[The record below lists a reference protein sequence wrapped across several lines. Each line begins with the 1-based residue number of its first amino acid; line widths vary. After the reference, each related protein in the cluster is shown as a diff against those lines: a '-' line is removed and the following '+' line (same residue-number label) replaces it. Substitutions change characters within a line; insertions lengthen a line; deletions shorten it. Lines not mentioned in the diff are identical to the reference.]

1 MKKLETIDQNF
12 IKTLLD
18 NLPQNIEELSVP
30 KDKNNKKTLELIS
43 LAEEKD
49 LSISYNTDK
58 KLSATFKPSQ
68 IKDINFLEKLIS
80 QKENSLLLILDHVM
94 DPQNVGSI
102 LRTAL
107 AANVDAV
114 IVSKNRACH
123 LTETVRKVSKG
134 ASEIIPFVIVNNIKY
149 LLKNLKTFNFNI
161 LGCDGTAEKYYY
173 ECDYNL
179 PTAII
184 MGSEGEGIK
193 PNLKKDIDEMIRI
206 PMNEQIES
214 LNVSNACSVILF
226 EARKKSNVSTKNSY
240 KSYKS
245 NWSWTSYRK
254 KNND

>member
-1 MKKLETIDQNF
+1 MKNLESLDQNF
-12 IKTLLD
+12 IRTLLD
-18 NLPQNIEELSVP
+18 NVPQKIEEFYVP
-30 KDKNNKKTLELIS
+30 KNKNDKETLELIS
-43 LAEEKD
+43 VAKEKNIPI
-49 LSISYNTDK
+49 LFNKDK
-58 KLSATFKPSQ
+58 KLSATFKPSVV
-68 IKDINFLEKLIS
+68 KDINFLEKLIS

-149 LLKNLKTFNFNI
+149 LLKNLKTLNFNI
-161 LGCDGTAEKYYY
+161 LGCDGTAKKNYY
-173 ECDYNL
+173 ECDFNL
-179 PTAII
+179 ATAII

-193 PNLKKDIDEMIRI
+193 PNLKKDVDEMIKI

-226 EARKKSNVSTKNSY
+226 EARKQ
-240 KSYKS
+240 
-245 NWSWTSYRK
+245 RI
-254 KNND
+254 

>member
-1 MKKLETIDQNF
+1 MKNLESLDQNF
-12 IKTLLD
+12 IRTVLD
-18 NLPQNIEELSVP
+18 NVPQKIEEFYVP
-30 KDKNNKKTLELIS
+30 KNKNDKKTLELIS
-43 LAEEKD
+43 VAKEKNIPI
-49 LSISYNTDK
+49 LFNKDK
-58 KLSATFKPSQ
+58 KLSATFKPSVV
-68 IKDINFLEKLIS
+68 KDINFLEKLID
-80 QKENSLLLILDHVM
+80 KKKNSLILILDHVM

-114 IVSKNRACH
+114 VVSKNRACH

-149 LLKNLKTFNFNI
+149 LLKNLKTLNFNI
-161 LGCDGTAEKYYY
+161 LGCDGTAEKNYY

-193 PNLKKDIDEMIRI
+193 PNLKKDIDKMIRI

-226 EARKKSNVSTKNSY
+226 EARKQ
-240 KSYKS
+240 
-245 NWSWTSYRK
+245 RIK
-254 KNND
+254 K

>member
-1 MKKLETIDQNF
+1 MKKLETHDQNF

-18 NLPQNIEELSVP
+18 NLPQNIEELSIP

-43 LAEEKD
+43 LAKEKD
-49 LSISYNTDK
+49 LPISFNVDK
-58 KLSATFKPSQ
+58 KLVATFIPSQ

-80 QKENSLLLILDHVM
+80 KKKNSLILILDHVM

-114 IVSKNRACH
+114 VVSKNRACH

-149 LLKNLKTFNFNI
+149 LLKNLKTINFNI
-161 LGCDGTAEKYYY
+161 LGCDGSAEKDYY

-206 PMNEQIES
+206 PINEQIES

-226 EARKKSNVSTKNSY
+226 EARKQ
-240 KSYKS
+240 
-245 NWSWTSYRK
+245 RI
-254 KNND
+254 

>member
-1 MKKLETIDQNF
+1 MKKLETLDQNF

-18 NLPQNIEELSVP
+18 NLPQNIEELFVP
-30 KDKNNKKTLELIS
+30 KDKNNKKTLQLIS
-43 LAEEKD
+43 LAKQKD
-49 LSISYNTDK
+49 VPILFNSDR
-58 KLSATFKPSQ
+58 KLSATFKPSHN
-68 IKDINFLEKLIS
+68 KDINFLEKLIS
-80 QKENSLLLILDHVM
+80 QKKNSLILILDHVM

-114 IVSKNRACH
+114 VVSKNRACH

-134 ASEIIPFVIVNNIKY
+134 ASEIVPFVIVNNIKY
-149 LLKNLKTFNFNI
+149 LLKNLKTINFNI
-161 LGCDGTAEKYYY
+161 LGCDGKAEKNYY
-173 ECDYNL
+173 ECDFNL

-184 MGSEGEGIK
+184 MGSEGEGLK

-226 EARKKSNVSTKNSY
+226 EARKQ
-240 KSYKS
+240 
-245 NWSWTSYRK
+245 RIK
-254 KNND
+254 K

>member
-1 MKKLETIDQNF
+1 MKKLETHDQNF

-43 LAEEKD
+43 LAKEKD
-49 LSISYNTDK
+49 LPISFNEDK
-58 KLSATFKPSQ
+58 KLVATFIPSQ

-80 QKENSLLLILDHVM
+80 KKKNPLILILDHVM

-114 IVSKNRACH
+114 VVSKNRACH

-149 LLKNLKTFNFNI
+149 LLKNLKTINFKI
-161 LGCDGTAEKYYY
+161 FGCDVSAEKDYY
-173 ECDYNL
+173 ECDYIL

-206 PMNEQIES
+206 PINEQVES

-226 EARKKSNVSTKNSY
+226 EARKQ
-240 KSYKS
+240 
-245 NWSWTSYRK
+245 RI
-254 KNND
+254 

>member
-1 MKKLETIDQNF
+1 MKKLETLDQNF

-18 NLPQNIEELSVP
+18 NLPQNIEELSFP
-30 KDKNNKKTLELIS
+30 KDKNNKKILELIS
-43 LAEEKD
+43 LAEQKD
-49 LSISYNTDK
+49 IPILFKKDK
-58 KLSATFKPSQ
+58 KLSATFKPAQ
-68 IKDINFLEKLIS
+68 VKDVNFLEKLIG
-80 QKENSLLLILDHVM
+80 QKKNSLILILDHVM

-102 LRTAL
+102 LRSAL

-114 IVSKNRACH
+114 VVSKNRACH

-134 ASEIIPFVIVNNIKY
+134 ASEIVPFVIVNNIKY
-149 LLKNLKTFNFNI
+149 LLKNLKTLNFNI
-161 LGCDGTAEKYYY
+161 LGCDGTAEKSYY

-206 PMNEQIES
+206 PMNEKIES

-226 EARKKSNVSTKNSY
+226 EARKQ
-240 KSYKS
+240 
-245 NWSWTSYRK
+245 RIK
-254 KNND
+254 K

>member
-30 KDKNNKKTLELIS
+30 KDKDNKKTLELIS
-43 LAEEKD
+43 LAEKRD
-49 LSISYNTDK
+49 ITILYNK
-58 KLSATFKPSQ
+58 ERRLSAIFKPTQ
-68 IKDINFLEKLIS
+68 IKNVNFLENLIS
-80 QKENSLLLILDHVM
+80 KKKNCLILILDHIM

-114 IVSKNRACH
+114 VVSKNRACH

-134 ASEIIPFVIVNNIKY
+134 ASEIVPFVIVNNIKY
-149 LLKNLKTFNFNI
+149 LLKNLKTVNFNI
-161 LGCDGTAEKYYY
+161 FGCDGTAEKNYY

-184 MGSEGEGIK
+184 MGSEGKGIK
-193 PNLKKDIDEMIRI
+193 PNLKKDINEMIKI

-226 EARKKSNVSTKNSY
+226 EARKQ
-240 KSYKS
+240 
-245 NWSWTSYRK
+245 RIK
-254 KNND
+254 K

>member
-30 KDKNNKKTLELIS
+30 KDKDNKKTLELIS
-43 LAEEKD
+43 LAEKRD
-49 LSISYNTDK
+49 ITILYNK
-58 KLSATFKPSQ
+58 ERKLSAIFKPTQ
-68 IKDINFLEKLIS
+68 IKNVNFLENLIS
-80 QKENSLLLILDHVM
+80 KKKNCLILILDHIM

-114 IVSKNRACH
+114 VVSKNRACH

-134 ASEIIPFVIVNNIKY
+134 ASEIVPFVIVNNIKY
-149 LLKNLKTFNFNI
+149 LLKNLKTVNFNI
-161 LGCDGTAEKYYY
+161 FGCDGTAEKNYY
-173 ECDYNL
+173 ECDYNSS
-179 PTAII
+179 TAII
-184 MGSEGEGIK
+184 MGSEGKGIK
-193 PNLKKDIDEMIRI
+193 PNLKKDINEMIKI

-226 EARKKSNVSTKNSY
+226 EARKQ
-240 KSYKS
+240 
-245 NWSWTSYRK
+245 RIK
-254 KNND
+254 K

>member
-30 KDKNNKKTLELIS
+30 KDKDNKKTLELIS
-43 LAEEKD
+43 LAEKRDITILYNKD
-49 LSISYNTDK
+49 R
-58 KLSATFKPSQ
+58 KLSATFIPTQ
-68 IKDINFLEKLIS
+68 IKNVNFLENLIS
-80 QKENSLLLILDHVM
+80 KKKNSLILILDHIM

-114 IVSKNRACH
+114 VVSKNRACH

-134 ASEIIPFVIVNNIKY
+134 ASEIVPFVIVNNIKY
-149 LLKNLKTFNFNI
+149 LLKNLKTVNFNI
-161 LGCDGTAEKYYY
+161 FGCDGTAEKNYY

-184 MGSEGEGIK
+184 MGSEGKGIK
-193 PNLKKDIDEMIRI
+193 PNLKKDINEMIKI

-226 EARKKSNVSTKNSY
+226 EARKQ
-240 KSYKS
+240 
-245 NWSWTSYRK
+245 RIK
-254 KNND
+254 K

>member
-1 MKKLETIDQNF
+1 MKKLESFDHNF
-12 IKTLLD
+12 IKTLLE
-18 NLPQNIEELSVP
+18 NIPHNIEKLSVA
-30 KDKNNKKTLELIS
+30 KDKNDKKSLELIS
-43 LAEEKD
+43 LAKQKD
-49 LSISYNTDK
+49 VPILFNKDG
-58 KLSATFKPSQ
+58 KLLASFKPSQ
-68 IKDINFLEKLIS
+68 VKDINFLEKLID
-80 QKENSLLLILDHVM
+80 QKKDSLILILDHVM

-114 IVSKNRACH
+114 VVSKNRACH

-149 LLKNLKTFNFNI
+149 LLKNLKTINFNI
-161 LGCDGTAEKYYY
+161 LGCDASAKKNYY
-173 ECDYNL
+173 ECDYKI

-193 PNLKKDIDEMIRI
+193 PNLRKDIDEMIRI

-226 EARKKSNVSTKNSY
+226 EARKQ
-240 KSYKS
+240 
-245 NWSWTSYRK
+245 RI
-254 KNND
+254 

>member
-1 MKKLETIDQNF
+1 MKKLESFDHNF
-12 IKTLLD
+12 IKTLLE
-18 NLPQNIEELSVP
+18 NLPHNIEKLSVA
-30 KDKNNKKTLELIS
+30 KDKNDKKSLELIS
-43 LAEEKD
+43 LAKQKD
-49 LSISYNTDK
+49 VPILFNKDG
-58 KLSATFKPSQ
+58 KLLASFKPSQ
-68 IKDINFLEKLIS
+68 VKDINFLEKLID
-80 QKENSLLLILDHVM
+80 QKKDSLILILDHVM

-114 IVSKNRACH
+114 VVSKNRACH

-149 LLKNLKTFNFNI
+149 LLKNLKTINFNI
-161 LGCDGTAEKYYY
+161 LGCDGSAKKNYY
-173 ECDYNL
+173 ECDYKI

-193 PNLKKDIDEMIRI
+193 SNLRKDIDEMIRI

-226 EARKKSNVSTKNSY
+226 EARKQ
-240 KSYKS
+240 
-245 NWSWTSYRK
+245 RI
-254 KNND
+254 

>member
-30 KDKNNKKTLELIS
+30 KDKDNKKTLELIS
-43 LAEEKD
+43 LAEKRD
-49 LSISYNTDK
+49 ITILYNK
-58 KLSATFKPSQ
+58 ERKLSATFKPTQ
-68 IKDINFLEKLIS
+68 IKNVNFLENLIS
-80 QKENSLLLILDHVM
+80 KKKNSLILILDHIM

-114 IVSKNRACH
+114 VVSKNRACH

-134 ASEIIPFVIVNNIKY
+134 ASEIVPFVIVNNIKY
-149 LLKNLKTFNFNI
+149 LLKNLKTVNFNI
-161 LGCDGTAEKYYY
+161 FGCDGTAEKNYY

-184 MGSEGEGIK
+184 MGSEGKGIK
-193 PNLKKDIDEMIRI
+193 PNLKKDINEMIKI

-226 EARKKSNVSTKNSY
+226 EARKQ
-240 KSYKS
+240 
-245 NWSWTSYRK
+245 RIK
-254 KNND
+254 K